1 MTGLKAKYK
10 SDVAPALMKTLGLTN
25 AMSVPK
31 LLKVTINMGFNS
43 TVDKDAV
50 KAIADDLGRI
60 AGQRAVVTKA
70 RKSIS
75 NFKLREGM
83 PVGAKVTLRGARM
96 FEFLE
101 RLIHAALPRIRDF
114 RGLSPKGFDGRGSY
128 TFGLQEQTIFPE
140 IDPDSVKRVQGM
152 NVTIVTSADTDA
164 KGRELLTMLG
174 IPFAKPQK

>member
-50 KAIADDLGRI
+50 KAIGDDLGRI
-60 AGQRAVVTKA
+60 TGQRAVITKA

-83 PVGAKVTLRGARM
+83 PVGAKVTLRGPRM

-140 IDPDSVKRVQGM
+140 IDPDSVKKVQGM
-152 NVTIVTSADTDA
+152 NVTIVTSADTDDKA
-164 KGRELLTMLG
+164 RELLTMIG